1 MESQVLA
8 IERHWCI
15 RKPEASAIPTQ
26 HITIYPFFSLPNH
39 TQFSFRCPPLSHA
52 ACVSQGKLIPP
63 QVQSG
68 ALTGMANQRIPDLW
82 LWHGFK
88 WACDPIQSEW
98 IAGLLLG
105 MLGQKCS
112 FLDKVASGTESC
124 FGTGYSKENQPE
136 DKTNTE
142 EGGIKRIAK
151 NCWSFTSSV
160 RGVSFF
166 PIVVRSP
173 PLHVGLLV
181 ALASRDRELLSCY
194 LYTGPEEEICL
205 DHIHVCWTSHPWGY
219 VWPGLGAMS
228 SLAARSR
235 ESAS

>member
-1 MESQVLA
+1 MLA

-68 ALTGMANQRIPDLW
+68 ALTGAANQHIPDLW

-88 WACDPIQSEW
+88 WAYDPIQSEW
-98 IAGLLLG
+98 VSGLLLG

-124 FGTGYSKENQPE
+124 FGTGYSKENQPG

-142 EGGIKRIAK
+142 EGGVKRIAK
-151 NCWSFTSSV
+151 NRWSFTSSV

-173 PLHVGLLV
+173 PPHVGLLV
-181 ALASRDRELLSCY
+181 ALLPGTESFSHAIFTLVLKKKSAWTIYMSV
-194 LYTGPEEEICL
+194 GP
-205 DHIHVCWTSHPWGY
+205 VTP
-219 VWPGLGAMS
+219 GAMW
-228 SLAARSR
+228 LAGPGCCVQSCSQ
-235 ESAS
+235 E